1 MDRHRGGKK
10 KKCGFSP
17 PFFTPQVS
25 KCIYRDHA
33 AAATVPLREELP
45 HHEYKVV
52 APSNQSKSP
61 DWAAGETSQHTA
73 HCTLLSKQG
82 RRRREKTFTEKEGTR
97 TTRVPPPPPPTP
109 SPSPFYLLKLWWV
122 VPGSCG
128 AIFHPA
134 CSPHSHP
141 EKQHAR
147 RGASCRGCV
156 KPSVPKR
163 GWTAHAHETRE
174 ENNPEA
180 TRQVFP
186 RRVQKQRETLS
197 YVMGSA
203 GPSLAASLLARS
215 LTPGSERERKKMLDE
230 AGQQDKGD
238 WSCSGRRQGALRQ

>member
-1 MDRHRGGKK
+1 MYLQRPRGG
-10 KKCGFSP
+10 GGG
-17 PFFTPQVS
+17 
-25 KCIYRDHA
+25 
-33 AAATVPLREELP
+33 VPLGEELP

-73 HCTLLSKQG
+73 HCCPNKVGGGGGRKHS
-82 RRRREKTFTEKEGTR
+82 RRRKEPG
-97 TTRVPPPPPPTP
+97 PPGLPPPPPTP
-109 SPSPFYLLKLWWV
+109 TPSPFYLLKLWWV

-147 RGASCRGCV
+147 RGASCRGRV
-156 KPSVPKR
+156 KPFVPKR

-186 RRVQKQRETLS
+186 RRGQKQRETLS

-230 AGQQDKGD
+230 AGQQDEGD
-238 WSCSGRRQGALRQ
+238 WSCSGRRQGPGQMGALRQ